1 MLEELRKT
9 HELAWGIGKRILM
22 LLGPI
27 AACGLLL
34 VFFWFVFPPPEGS
47 AFPAFSPQFIVLIGL
62 LIAYLVPPF
71 GKETIIPAALIGGAA
86 VAALI
91 AGIIGMP
98 IDPAEITGFPLWV
111 VVLAIVGMDIAVAA
125 FITFN
130 FDLLLKIPFIGN
142 WLRWIMRGADNI
154 IQSKKWIR
162 DLSSAGLLLFM
173 YIPLQGSGAMTTSV
187 IARLLNYPPMLA
199 IGLVTI
205 GSLISSLTVGL
216 GISSIIKLWEVNP
229 LLAVLEVVA
238 IIGFI
243 CLVAV
248 SWSKIVRKIG
258 QMQNKK

>member
-1 MLEELRKT
+1 MLEELKKT
-9 HELAWGIGKRILM
+9 HDLAWGIGKRILM

-27 AACGLLL
+27 AAYGLLL
-34 VFFWFVFPPPEGS
+34 VFFWFIFPPPEG
-47 AFPAFSPQFIVLIGL
+47 AGFPAFSPEFIVLVGL

-71 GKETIIPAALIGGAA
+71 GKETIIPAALIGGAT
-86 VAALI
+86 VATLI
-91 AGIIGMP
+91 AGIIGIP
-98 IDPAEITGFPLWV
+98 IDPSEITGFPLWV
-111 VVLAIVGMDIAVAA
+111 VVLAIVAMDIAVAA

-130 FDLLLKIPFIGN
+130 FDLLLKIPVVGN
-142 WLRWIMRGADNI
+142 WLRWIMQGADNI
-154 IQSKKWIR
+154 IKSKKWIR

-173 YIPLQGSGAMTTSV
+173 YIPLQGSGAITTSV

-199 IGLVTI
+199 IGLVTF
-205 GSLISSLTVGL
+205 GSLLSSLTVAL

-229 LLAVLEVVA
+229 LLAILEVVA

-248 SWSKIVRKIG
+248 SWSKIVQKLG